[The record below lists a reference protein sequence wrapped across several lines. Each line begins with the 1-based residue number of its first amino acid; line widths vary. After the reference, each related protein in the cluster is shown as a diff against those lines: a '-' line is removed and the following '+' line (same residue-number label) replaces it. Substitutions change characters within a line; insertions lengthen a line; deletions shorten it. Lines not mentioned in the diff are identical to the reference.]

1 MTLAGSS
8 RVRFWLLL
16 LALLAVGALLTLC
29 AACGSNDD
37 STRSKGGAGQGA
49 GGAPVSAGG
58 SPNTAFL
65 QRAIPDAQHLEITET
80 CPGGMRGGK
89 RCIPDRVLARP
100 SICYSGYRSNQNP
113 NLLQYPSQDQIRE
126 DLALLLRA
134 GYSFLRVFDA
144 TPHAETLLEVISGDQ
159 LDVKIQ
165 LGIWIKGP
173 KATADAANQLQIE
186 KGIALANQY
195 PNLIVGVSVGNET
208 LDSWSSVLTPS
219 ADLTAYIQQVRGRI
233 AQPVTTDDLYPPF
246 ELVGGYQDVLGVL
259 KAVDYLSVH
268 VYAAIDA
275 SFASWDYQQ
284 TSVPEGPA
292 RAQALM
298 AAALDYTKQTVINVR
313 KTLKEV
319 SVDVPLLIGEAGW
332 KSRVTDHT
340 KVAEPAYSHE
350 VNQALFFSALEDW
363 THGATRDADS
373 PGTAFYFEAFD
384 EPWKT
389 SDDGWGVFD
398 TQRVAKYA
406 MWSKYPELMPPG
418 ALPYSSADALYYKQ

>member
-1 MTLAGSS
+1 MTLAGPS
-8 RVRFWLLL
+8 RVQGCFALCVL
-16 LALLAVGALLTLC
+16 LALGAPLAG
-29 AACGSNDD
+29 CGSNDD
-37 STRSKGGAGQGA
+37 STRSAGSGGQGA
-49 GGAPVSAGG
+49 GGAPALAGG
-58 SPNTAFL
+58 SPNSAFL
-65 QRAIPDAQHLEITET
+65 ERAIPDAQHLEVTET
-80 CPGGMRGGK
+80 CPGGMRDGK
-89 RCIPDRVLARP
+89 RCIPDRVLARA

-113 NLLQYPSQDQIRE
+113 NLLQYPSEDEVKE
-126 DLALLLRA
+126 DLELLLRA

-144 TPHAETLLEVISGDQ
+144 TPHAETLLKVITDNQ

-173 KATADAANQLQIE
+173 KATADVANQQQIE

-208 LDSWSSVLTPS
+208 LDSWSSVLTPA
-219 ADLTAYIQQVRGRI
+219 ADLTEYIQQVRASV

-246 ELVGGYQDVLGVL
+246 ELVAGYQDVLSVL

-275 SFASWDYQQ
+275 SFGSWDYQQ

-313 KTLKEV
+313 KTLVEV
-319 SVDVPLLIGEAGW
+319 NVDVPLLIGEAGW
-332 KSRVTDHT
+332 KSRVTDRS
-340 KVAEPAYSHE
+340 KVAEGVYAHE
-350 VNQALFFSALEDW
+350 VNQQIFFSALEDW
-363 THGATRDADS
+363 THGAARDADS

-398 TQRVAKYA
+398 TRRVAKYA

-418 ALPYSSADALYYKQ
+418 ATPYTSADALFYK